1 MRPNTSTTRST
12 ASVRPALRAE
22 PASLRGPEGR
32 RGSAGTGLIDTTV
45 GFLIFLTLLLFS
57 AQLIIRLYASSALSS
72 AASHA
77 AEEVA
82 YAPDPP
88 AEVPIAESEARHQLG
103 SFGGSRTTFD
113 WGPIGGNYV
122 VLKVTGHA
130 PSLVPFDSGW
140 VTVTRTVTVR
150 VERFR

>member
-1 MRPNTSTTRST
+1 MSTTRSI
-12 ASVRPALRAE
+12 ASVRPAPRAE
-22 PASLRGPEGR
+22 RGAARDSEGR
-32 RGSAGTGLIDTTV
+32 RGSAGAGLIDTTV
-45 GFLIFLTLLLFS
+45 GFLIFLVLLLFS
-57 AQLIIRLYASSALSS
+57 AQLIIRLYASSALSA

-88 AEVPIAESEARHQLG
+88 AEMPIAESEARRQLG
-103 SFGGSRTTFD
+103 SFGGPRTTFD
-113 WGPIGGNYV
+113 WGPVGADYV
-122 VLKVTGHA
+122 VLTVTGHA

-140 VTVTRTVTVR
+140 ATVTRTVTVR

>member
-1 MRPNTSTTRST
+1 M
-12 ASVRPALRAE
+12 
-22 PASLRGPEGR
+22 
-32 RGSAGTGLIDTTV
+32 GLIDTTV

-57 AQLIIRLYASSALSS
+57 AQLLVRLYASSALSS

-88 AEVPIAESEARHQLG
+88 AEVPIAESDARRRLG
-103 SFGGSRTTFD
+103 SFGGPRTTFD
-113 WGPIGGNYV
+113 WGPVGGDIV
-122 VLKVTGHA
+122 VLKVTGHTPA
-130 PSLVPFDSGW
+130 LVPFDRGW
-140 VTVTRTVTVR
+140 TTITRTVTVR